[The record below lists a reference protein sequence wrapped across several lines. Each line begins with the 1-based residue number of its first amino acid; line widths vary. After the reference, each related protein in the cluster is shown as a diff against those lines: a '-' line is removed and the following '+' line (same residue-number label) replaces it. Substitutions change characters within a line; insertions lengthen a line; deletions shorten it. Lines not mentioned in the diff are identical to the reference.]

1 MIQPYQPPV
10 SSDDIDL
17 DLSRNEGRPV
27 DPELLARVAIADGT
41 ANRYPDSTELRSGIA
56 ELRRVS
62 PERVLV
68 TAGGD
73 DALFRCCAAL
83 IAPGTRTVTTTPTF
97 EMVARYAGLR
107 QPDLV
112 EVPWKGGAFPV
123 DATTGAATPGSICV
137 VVSPNNPTGE
147 VIDAG
152 DLTSLS
158 GEFEYVVLDG
168 AYTEFADIDIT
179 GIALS
184 LPNVLMIRTLS
195 KAWGLAGLRV
205 GYLIGRA
212 ELVRRISAFGNPYP
226 VSRFSLAVAAE
237 RISSNQ
243 GVDTYVHEVKR
254 ERRLLADYLVGQGFD
269 PIPSQG
275 NFVYFETADPQPI
288 VGRLAEDGIAV
299 RVFPDRPGLE
309 NSIRIT
315 VPGSPDEYD
324 RLAGALASA
333 LDKTAMELNK

>member
-41 ANRYPDSTELRSGIA
+41 ANRYPDSTELRSQVADVRG
-56 ELRRVS
+56 VS
-62 PERVLV
+62 PERILV

-83 IAPGTRTVTTTPTF
+83 ITPGTRTVTTTPTF
-97 EMVARYAGLR
+97 EMVARYSGLH

-112 EVPWKGGAFPV
+112 EVPWKGCAFPI
-123 DATTGAATPGSICV
+123 DAMTSAAAPGSICV

-158 GEFEYVVLDG
+158 GAFEYVVLDG

-179 GIALS
+179 GTALS

-205 GYLIGRA
+205 GYLIG
-212 ELVRRISAFGNPYP
+212 EPGTVRQISAYGNPYP

-237 RISSNQ
+237 RISSNH
-243 GVDTYVHEVKR
+243 GVETYVGEVKR
-254 ERRLLADYLVGQGFD
+254 ERRLLADYLRSQGFD
-269 PIPSQG
+269 PFPSQA
-275 NFVYFETADPQPI
+275 NFVYFEAADPHPI
-288 VGRLAEDGIAV
+288 VGGLADAGIAV

-309 NSIRIT
+309 GSIRIT
-315 VPGSPDEYD
+315 VPGNPGEYD
-324 RLAGALASA
+324 RLAEALASA
-333 LDKTAMELNK
+333 LDSTAMELN

>member
-1 MIQPYQPPV
+1 MNQPYQPPE
-10 SSDDIDL
+10 SRDDIDL
-17 DLSRNEGRPV
+17 DLSRNEGRPI
-27 DPELLARVAIADGT
+27 DPKLLARVASASGI
-41 ANRYPDSTELRSGIA
+41 ANRYPDSSELRSRIA
-56 ELRRVS
+56 DLRVVS

-83 IAPGTRTVTTTPTF
+83 ITPGTRTVATTPTF
-97 EMVARYAGLR
+97 EMVTRYAGLH

-112 EVPWKGGAFPV
+112 EVQWKGDRFPV
-123 DATTGAATPGSICV
+123 SAVTGAAAPQSICV

-147 VIDAG
+147 VIDP
-152 DLTSLS
+152 DHLTSLS
-158 GEFEYVVLDG
+158 GAFEYVVLDG
-168 AYTEFADIDIT
+168 AYTEFADIDLT
-179 GIALS
+179 ATALS

-205 GYLIGRA
+205 GYLLGAA

-237 RISSNQ
+237 RITSNH
-243 GVDTYVHEVKR
+243 GVDTYVEEVKS
-254 ERRLLADYLVGQGFD
+254 ERQLLTDYLRSRGFD
-269 PIPSQG
+269 PISSQG
-275 NFVYFETADPQPI
+275 NFVYFEAPDPQAI
-288 VGRLAEDGIAV
+288 VAHLADAGIAV

-309 NSIRIT
+309 DSIRIT
-315 VPGSPDEYD
+315 LPGNPDEYD

-333 LDKTAMELNK
+333 VNTKAMELNT

>member
-1 MIQPYQPPV
+1 MSQPYQPPV
-10 SSDDIDL
+10 LSDDIDL

-56 ELRRVS
+56 DLRGVS

-83 IAPGTRTVTTTPTF
+83 ITPGTRTVTSTPTF
-97 EMVARYAGLR
+97 EMVARYAGLH

-123 DATTGAATPGSICV
+123 DAMTGVASPGSTCV

-147 VIDAG
+147 VIDAD

-158 GEFEYVVLDG
+158 GAFEYVVLDG

-179 GIALS
+179 VTALS
-184 LPNVLMIRTLS
+184 FPNVLMIRTLS

-205 GYLIGRA
+205 GYLMGGA
-212 ELVRRISAFGNPYP
+212 ELVQRISAFGNPYP
-226 VSRFSLAVAAE
+226 VSRFSLAVAAA
-237 RISSNQ
+237 RISSNH
-243 GVDTYVHEVKR
+243 GVDTYIREVKR
-254 ERRLLADYLVGQGFD
+254 ERRLLADYLRSQGFD

-275 NFVYFETADPQPI
+275 NFVYFEAPDPQSI
-288 VGRLAEDGIAV
+288 VARLADAGIAV

-309 NSIRIT
+309 DSIRIT
-315 VPGSPDEYD
+315 LPGNSDEYD

-333 LDKTAMELNK
+333 LDTKAWS

>member
-83 IAPGTRTVTTTPTF
+83 ISPGTRTVTTTPTF
-97 EMVARYAGLR
+97 EMVARYARLH

-112 EVPWKGGAFPV
+112 EAPWKGGAFPIDV
-123 DATTGAATPGSICV
+123 MTGAAAPGSTCV

-147 VIDAG
+147 VIDAS
-152 DLTSLS
+152 DMTSLS
-158 GEFEYVVLDG
+158 GAFEYVVLDG

-179 GIALS
+179 GTALS

-212 ELVRRISAFGNPYP
+212 ELVRQISAFGNPYP
-226 VSRFSLAVAAE
+226 VSRFSLAVAVE
-237 RISSNQ
+237 RIRSNH
-243 GVDTYVHEVKR
+243 GVDSYVREVKR
-254 ERRLLADYLVGQGFD
+254 ERQLLADFLRSRGFD

-275 NFVYFETADPQPI
+275 NFVYFEAPDPQPI
-288 VGRLAEDGIAV
+288 VDRLADEGIAV

-309 NSIRIT
+309 DSIRIT
-315 VPGSPDEYD
+315 VPGNPDEYD

-333 LDKTAMELNK
+333 LDTTAMELNK